1 MNSSCINH
9 KLLIKMRKLGNAAM
23 AMEMKFNFNQDEKS
37 FAILLLSSSS
47 NILLNK
53 QFQCFYGFETCF
65 QKTFVLLIQFS
76 PSSCLIC
83 LFFFIFA
90 FHSICNANN
99 KFLCLSSPII
109 PWPDSRLD
117 VNFPRRRETTVNWV
131 MLSNQRCCCR
141 IWLNCDA

>member
-1 MNSSCINH
+1 MQQWRWKWNLISTKMKNH
-9 KLLIKMRKLGNAAM
+9 SQFYCFLLPRTFCWTN
-23 AMEMKFNFNQDEKS
+23 NFNVFMAFKHA
-37 FAILLLSSSS
+37 FKRHLFYWS
-47 NILLNK
+47 N
-53 QFQCFYGFETCF
+53 FP
-65 QKTFVLLIQFS
+65 

-131 MLSNQRCCCR
+131 MLSNQRCCCW
-141 IWLNCDA
+141 IWLNCDAQSMFISLCKLPESFW